1 MSDQI
6 ALTRDVGRARD
17 PLDRHFTPQACADL
31 LVRWLMREYFA
42 HPDDPG
48 PSLVIEPSVGG
59 GAFARA
65 IRPYLA
71 DGGRVVGYDI
81 DPEAEGRAD
90 VDEWRCRSWLDA
102 PTEGADL
109 AGIDLIVGNP
119 PFTGTTAIA
128 HVQRA
133 MLMGAQVV
141 ALVLPWAP
149 LGGVAAW
156 DDLMDSHLAR
166 PVAAVPI
173 VPRPWPSSV
182 RETAL
187 YVWLPLE
194 PTPRRTEVVR
204 VGRWR

>member
-1 MSDQI
+1 VDQL

-17 PLDRHFTPQACADL
+17 PLDRHFTTQPCADL
-31 LVRWLMREYFA
+31 LVRWLISEYCA
-42 HPDDPG
+42 GDGAAPM
-48 PSLVIEPSVGG
+48 LVVEPSVGG

-71 DGGRVVGYDI
+71 DGGRILGYDI

-90 VDEWRCRSWLDA
+90 VDEWRCRSWLEA
-102 PTEGADL
+102 PDREL
-109 AGIDLIVGNP
+109 AGVDLVVGNP
-119 PFTGTTAIA
+119 PFSGDVAIA
-128 HVQRA
+128 HVARA
-133 MLMGAQVV
+133 LGCGAQVV

-156 DDLMDSHLAR
+156 DELVDGEHR

-173 VPRPWPSSV
+173 TPRPWPASV